1 MLITRRHLMAGG
13 VAVAGAAAAAQ
24 ANTLVPTSSQELGPF
39 YPLVR
44 AADHDA
50 DLTRIKGRSGVAMG
64 QPINVLG
71 RIVDLH
77 GNPIRN
83 AQVDIWQCNAAG
95 RYAHPGDTANPAALD
110 PNFQGFARLATDSD
124 GQFKFRSVKPKD
136 YDTPIGRRTP
146 HIHFSID
153 GHSERLVTQ
162 MYFPGEPLND
172 IDFLLKNATPR
183 QSVIAEAVDRLS
195 GDPQALAFRWTV
207 VLGVG

>member
-1 MLITRRHLMAGG
+1 MLVTRRHFAI
-13 VAVAGAAAAAQ
+13 GAAAVASASAARSP
-24 ANTLVPTSSQELGPF
+24 TLIPTSSQDLGPF
-39 YPLVR
+39 YPIVR
-44 AADHDA
+44 PIDHDA
-50 DLTRIKGRSGVAMG
+50 DLTRIKGRSGTAMG
-64 QPINVLG
+64 QPINVIG

-77 GNPIRN
+77 GNPVRG
-83 AQVDIWQCNAAG
+83 ASLDIWQCNAAG

-110 PNFQGFARLATDSD
+110 PNFQGFTRLASDRD

-146 HIHFSID
+146 HIHFQID

-172 IDFLLKNATPR
+172 IDFLLKNAAPKE
-183 QSVIAEAVDRLS
+183 SVIAEKIDRLS

>member
-1 MLITRRHLMAGG
+1 MLVTRRHFAI
-13 VAVAGAAAAAQ
+13 GAAAVASASAAKS
-24 ANTLVPTSSQELGPF
+24 ATLIPTSSQDLGPF
-39 YPLVR
+39 YPIVR
-44 AADHDA
+44 PADHDA
-50 DLTRIKGRSGVAMG
+50 DLTRIKGRRGTAMG
-64 QPINVLG
+64 QPINVIG

-77 GNPIRN
+77 GNPVRG
-83 AQVDIWQCNAAG
+83 ASLDIWQCNAAG

-110 PNFQGFARLATDSD
+110 PNFQGFARLASDRD

-172 IDFLLKNATPR
+172 IDFLLKNASPKE
-183 QSVIAEAVDRLS
+183 SVIAEAIDRLS

-207 VLGVG
+207 VLGLG

>member
-1 MLITRRHLMAGG
+1 MLVTRRHFAI
-13 VAVAGAAAAAQ
+13 GAAAVASASAAKSP
-24 ANTLVPTSSQELGPF
+24 ALIATSSQALGPF
-39 YPLVR
+39 YPIVR
-44 AADHDA
+44 PADHDA
-50 DLTRIKGRSGVAMG
+50 DLTRIKGRSGIAMG
-64 QPINVLG
+64 QPINVIG

-77 GNPIRN
+77 GNPVRG
-83 AQVDIWQCNAAG
+83 ASLDIWQCNAAG

-110 PNFQGFARLATDSD
+110 PNFQGFARLASD
-124 GQFKFRSVKPKD
+124 RDGRFKFRSVKPKD

-172 IDFLLKNATPR
+172 IDFLLKDASPKE
-183 QSVIAEAVDRLS
+183 SVIAEAIDRLS

-207 VLGVG
+207 VLGLG